1 LPDDGVRL
9 FVTLNAST
17 DVDRDTDPAGLT
29 ERIVEATTDVTG
41 TAAVDLPPLY
51 DVVDPDALEALCD
64 RDDEGPR
71 VEFAYAGC
79 GVTVRGDGSVRV
91 TPEPIDARESTV
103 VDGTSLSPDC

>member
-1 LPDDGVRL
+1 M
-9 FVTLNAST
+9 TLNAST
-17 DVDRDTDPAGLT
+17 DVDRDTGAASLT

-41 TAAVDLPPLY
+41 ADPLDLPPLY
-51 DVVDPDALEALCD
+51 DAVDPDALEVLCD
-64 RDDEGPR
+64 CDDADGPL

-79 GVTVRGDGSVRV
+79 GITVRGDGSVRV